1 MSILM
6 IKGAIYKGDSHYKP
20 PNKKETKIHK
30 ATIRRN
36 IREKKKT
43 TMIIMRHMNVSLE
56 LF

>member
-1 MSILM
+1 M